1 MTPPFAPPPSRVP
14 RALLIARVVIAV
26 ATGLLG
32 AAVAVDPAGPVTA
45 GGIDAVVRGIAT
57 VALVLAAVLLLALRI
72 FSGTAVLVAAA
83 FAPEAVVDIE
93 ALTDD
98 ERSAAVIAAIVTAV
112 IVLAVDAV
120 LLRLIWVG
128 RNWARVAIMIVTT
141 LAICAAFVGWWD
153 QGQEL
158 TLDVGLIPLGL
169 DVLILLALS
178 SRGAAAYAR
187 RNEKP

>member
-1 MTPPFAPPPSRVP
+1 MSDPHERRPAFEPATRLLRPTGYDPTMP
-14 RALLIARVVIAV
+14 RP
-26 ATGLLG
+26 
-32 AAVAVDPAGPVTA
+32 AAVM
-45 GGIDAVVRGIAT
+45 
-57 VALVLAAVLLLALRI
+57 AAVLLLALRI

-153 QGQEL
+153 QGQEI
-158 TLDVGLIPLGL
+158 TVDVGLVPLGL

-178 SRGAAAYAR
+178 SRDAAAYAR
-187 RNEKP
+187 RRQKR

>member
-1 MTPPFAPPPSRVP
+1 MSDPHERRPAFEPATRLLRPTGYDPTMP
-14 RALLIARVVIAV
+14 RP
-26 ATGLLG
+26 
-32 AAVAVDPAGPVTA
+32 AAVM
-45 GGIDAVVRGIAT
+45 
-57 VALVLAAVLLLALRI
+57 AAVLLLALRI

-98 ERSAAVIAAIVTAV
+98 ERSAAVVAAIVTAV
-112 IVLAVDAV
+112 IVLAVDAM

>member
-1 MTPPFAPPPSRVP
+1 M
-14 RALLIARVVIAV
+14 
-26 ATGLLG
+26 
-32 AAVAVDPAGPVTA
+32 
-45 GGIDAVVRGIAT
+45 
-57 VALVLAAVLLLALRI
+57 
-72 FSGTAVLVAAA
+72 
-83 FAPEAVVDIE
+83 DIE

>member
-1 MTPPFAPPPSRVP
+1 MI
-14 RALLIARVVIAV
+14 ALLQRVRQARVEVDGEVVGRIDA
-26 ATGLLG
+26 GLLAFVCAEPADTEAQ
-32 AAVAVDPAGPVTA
+32 AAKLVDK
-45 GGIDAVVRGIAT
+45 
-57 VALVLAAVLLLALRI
+57 LLALRI

-98 ERSAAVIAAIVTAV
+98 ERSAAVVAAIVTAV

-153 QGQEL
+153 QGQEI
-158 TLDVGLIPLGL
+158 TVDVGLVPLGL

-178 SRGAAAYAR
+178 SRDAAAYAR
-187 RNEKP
+187 RRQKR